1 VTPPGRG
8 HAKGYNRHMKACG
21 AVAVLSVFAVV
32 LGAADQN
39 PAPAKTAS
47 AAPEDETTRILVDV
61 TRVNML
67 FTVTDKK
74 GRFITDLNKN
84 DFEVIES
91 KKPQVIQEFTAE
103 SDLPL
108 RIGILVDTS
117 SSIRDR
123 FKFEQEA
130 AIQFLNSVVNPG
142 VDKAMVVSFD
152 TSAELVSDL
161 IDDQLKLDQAVR
173 SLRPGGGTS
182 LYDAIFFA
190 CRDKLQQDQPRHKFR
205 RAIVLVT
212 DGEDNQSRY
221 TRDQA
226 LEMAQKA
233 DVVIYAISTNITRIE
248 SEGDKVLRYLTSETG
263 GRAFF
268 PFKVEDLDQSFEN
281 IANELRHQYNIFYR
295 PEPLKTD
302 GLYHTVDLRVKGRKD
317 LVVRARKGYYAP
329 KM

>member
-1 VTPPGRG
+1 
-8 HAKGYNRHMKACG
+8 MKIG
-21 AVAVLSVFAVV
+21 ALLAFLAVLGLAVW
-32 LGAADQN
+32 AADS
-39 PAPAKTAS
+39 PAVQP
-47 AAPEDETTRILVDV
+47 AAPSADETTRILVDV

-74 GRFITDLNKN
+74 GRFITDLNKE
-84 DFEVIES
+84 DFEIIEN
-91 KKPQVIQEFTAE
+91 KKQQVIQEFTAE

-108 RIGILVDTS
+108 RLAILVDTS

-130 AIQFLNSVVNPG
+130 AIEFITSVVHPG

-152 TSAELVSDL
+152 STAELVADL
-161 IDDQLKLDQAVR
+161 IDDTERLSTAVR
-173 SLRPGGGTS
+173 DLRPGGGTAF
-182 LYDAIFFA
+182 YDAIYFA
-190 CRDKLQQDQPRHKFR
+190 CRDKLQQDQPKHKFR
-205 RAIVLVT
+205 RAMVILT

-233 DVVIYAISTNITRIE
+233 DVVIYIVSTNVTHAE
-248 SEGDKVLRYLTSETG
+248 TVGDKVVKYLAQETG

-268 PFKVEDLDQSFEN
+268 PFKVEDLEQSFEN

-302 GLYHTVDLRVKGRKD
+302 GLYHTVDLRVKDRPG

-329 KM
+329 RM

>member
-1 VTPPGRG
+1 VILCALALALPAQQKISPP
-8 HAKGYNRHMKACG
+8 
-21 AVAVLSVFAVV
+21 
-32 LGAADQN
+32 AAD
-39 PAPAKTAS
+39 S
-47 AAPEDETTRILVDV
+47 AVQGDEPTRILVDV

-74 GRFITDLNKN
+74 GRFITDLTKD
-84 DFEVIES
+84 DFEVIEG
-91 KKPQVIQEFTAE
+91 KRPQVIQEFTAE
-103 SDLPL
+103 TDLPL

-130 AIQFLNSVVNPG
+130 AIQFLNSVVTRG

-152 TSAELVSDL
+152 TSAALVADL
-161 IDDQLKLDQAVR
+161 VDDPAQLDHAIR
-173 SLRPGGGTS
+173 SLRPGGGTA
-182 LYDAIFFA
+182 LYDAIYFA

-205 RAIVLVT
+205 RALVIVS

-226 LEMAQKA
+226 LELAQKA
-233 DVVIYAISTNITRIE
+233 DVVVYAISTNISRTDTD
-248 SEGDKVLRYLTSETG
+248 GDKVLRYLTEETG

-268 PFKVEDLDQSFEN
+268 PFKVEDLEQSFEN

-302 GLYHTVDLRVKGRKD
+302 GLYHTVDLKVKGRKE

-329 KM
+329 RM